1 MRLKPSL
8 QKCFK
13 MRSLLFI
20 CFVFFSSFAI
30 QAQGLKL
37 TNGVLVG
44 QLDRPEDKFTAE
56 INLAEIFAECG
67 VNVVPSLNLLKQ
79 GAPLSVLVSDS
90 VKAILTDKKIDTYI
104 LVNVRGYDRQF
115 RLSTKIGSLAEELN
129 VAHLFPLFRDEIMSI
144 TFEFNFFRDGKLVHT
159 ELMRLK
165 NVDTKEKLIQKLH
178 KKLPKRINHW
188 KS

>member
-1 MRLKPSL
+1 MKILIFV
-8 QKCFK
+8 C
-13 MRSLLFI
+13 LF
-20 CFVFFSSFAI
+20 FFSSLALK
-30 QAQGLKL
+30 AQGIKL

-44 QLDRPEDKFTAE
+44 QLDRSEDKFTAE

-67 VNVVPSLNLLKQ
+67 VNVIPSLNLLKQ

-90 VKAILTDKKIDTYI
+90 VKSILTEKKIDTYI

-115 RLSTKIGSLAEELN
+115 RLSTKIGTLEEELIIG
-129 VAHLFPLFRDEIMSI
+129 HLFPLFRDEITSI

-165 NVDTKEKLIQKLH
+165 NVSSKEKLIQKLH

-188 KS
+188 KL